1 LLSHNC
7 YILSIIRINS
17 PHIVGL
23 GEASPLPELSI
34 DYRSDFESVLDH
46 YCNILTTQEL
56 HSSIINN
63 LIPESLPSIR
73 FAFETAL
80 LDLERG
86 GQQQLFD
93 MDAVSGPY
101 KLPINGL
108 IWMGD
113 LAFMQKQIE
122 SKLNEGYK
130 CLKIK
135 VGSLDFEKEYQLIHS
150 IRKNY
155 SARDVIIRLDAN
167 GAYPVNKALSLLET
181 WSNLDIHSIE
191 QPIAAGQIKA
201 MSELCEKS
209 PIPIALDEELIGLS
223 ATKDKQTLLE
233 KIKPAYII
241 LKPTLLG
248 GFAITSEWIRVA
260 GSLSINWWLTS
271 ALESNIG
278 LNAISQF
285 AMLHQPALHQG
296 LGTGELY
303 NNNSPAKVIIQS
315 GYLYC
320 TF

>member
-1 LLSHNC
+1 
-7 YILSIIRINS
+7 
-17 PHIVGL
+17 
-23 GEASPLPELSI
+23 
-34 DYRSDFESVLDH
+34 LDQ
-46 YCNILTTQEL
+46 YCQSLITQVL
-56 HSSIINN
+56 HSSTIYD
-63 LIPESLPSIR
+63 LIPASLPSIR

-86 GQQQLFD
+86 GRQQLFD
-93 MDAVSGPY
+93 MDTVSGSY

-113 LAFMQKQIE
+113 LAFMQQQIE

-135 VGSLDFEKEYQLIHS
+135 VGSLDFEKEYQLVKS

-155 SARDVIIRLDAN
+155 SAKDVIIRLDAN
-167 GAYPVNKALSLLET
+167 GAYPVNKALSLLEK

-191 QPIAAGQIKA
+191 QPIAAGQINS
-201 MSELCEKS
+201 MSELCKKS

-223 ATKDKQTLLE
+223 LKEDKQTLLE

-248 GFAITSEWIRVA
+248 GLAITSEWIDIA
-260 GSLSINWWLTS
+260 DSLSINWWLTS

-285 AMLHQPALHQG
+285 AMLYQPVLHQG

-303 NNNSPAKVIIQS
+303 NNNFPAKVIIQS